1 MMPAALAPA
10 DAPAHG
16 LVDRFGRRHTYLRI
30 SLTDRCNLRCAY
42 CMPPDG
48 IEWTPRPQLLD
59 EDEVVRL
66 ASIFVRMGVDKIRLT
81 GGEPL
86 VRRDLES
93 IAARL
98 STLPGLQV
106 LAMTTNGISLS
117 HRAESLRK
125 AGLNALTVS
134 LDTLQ
139 RARFL
144 DITKRD
150 KFDAVMA
157 GIEAAL
163 AAGFAPIKINM
174 VVMRNVNDDEIEHFV
189 EWAQDRPLQ
198 IRFIEYMP
206 FPGNHWH
213 SAEVVPWSEI
223 RQRLETRWRL
233 APVAVHPSAVAKEF
247 ALVGHQ
253 GSVGFVTSMTDSF
266 CGTCNRLRLTADGNL
281 KTCLFHPAEQSLRDA
296 MRAGAADDE
305 LETRVAHAVGL
316 KQAAHAPME
325 ELARLGNRA
334 MIEIG
339 G

>member
-1 MMPAALAPA
+1 MNVMVRTLADEQA
-10 DAPAHG
+10 GG

-30 SLTDRCNLRCAY
+30 SLTDRCNLRCGY
-42 CMPPDG
+42 CMPPEG
-48 IEWTPRPQLLD
+48 ITVTPKPALLD

-86 VRRDLES
+86 VRKDLDS

-98 STLPGLQV
+98 GRLPGLSV
-106 LAMTTNGISLS
+106 LAMTTNGISLAE
-117 HRAESLRK
+117 RAASLRA
-125 AGLNALTVS
+125 AGLNALTIS
-134 LDTLQ
+134 LDTL
-139 RARFL
+139 RRDRFL

-150 KFDAVMA
+150 RFDAVMA

-163 AAGFAPIKINM
+163 AAGYAPIKINM
-174 VVMRNVNDDEIEHFV
+174 VVMRGVNDDEIEEFV
-189 EWAQDRPLQ
+189 AWAQDRPLQ

-213 SAEVVPWSEI
+213 SAGVVGWSEI
-223 RQRLETRWRL
+223 RERLEKRWTL
-233 APVAVHPSAVAKEF
+233 APIEVHPSAVAKEF

-253 GSVGFVTSMTDSF
+253 GSIGFVTSMTDSF

-296 MRAGAADDE
+296 LRAGAGDE
-305 LETRVAHAVGL
+305 ALEAQIGRAVGL